1 MHRVNTG
8 LTAHRAACSESIPV
22 APRHVTPP
30 ASLSPALLAL
40 EALTICSRYDDVEVV
55 PHTHADF
62 PSCLNLTLRLEMQP
76 AALRRVLKSLSPRK
90 HANNHHNHHQN
101 DTVNP
106 ASHPQTSPARQPHT
120 IASPPPD
127 TFEQEYLSQ
136 DPTAAVEQQYN
147 RYLTRLSRRA
157 EAQPSLPANP
167 LSHSPPPS
175 PPTADRTM
183 SRLHRRAMRD
193 ITIPHASNTLN
204 APPRQDSSPP
214 TPPLPP
220 MHVAVD
226 PAFHFRDFVRVGNG
240 ASGTVFFAHRR
251 KTPHEHVA
259 LKKVTPSTRAK
270 SKALENEIRT
280 MHVLRH
286 PNIVQCHE
294 AYSFDGSVWI
304 VMEAMNIG
312 CLTSVLDFLRAKAYL
327 LSESHI
333 AYILRETLK
342 GLWAMHSQSCMHR
355 DIKSDNILVSSDGDV
370 KLGDFEYTAVLTEE
384 TPKRNTVVGTAWW
397 MAPETV
403 RSSYYD
409 YGADVWSIGILSV
422 ECAEWVPPLFGM
434 ESSKAM
440 EVIRS
445 GATIQGFKRPDM
457 WSIEFADFVRGC
469 LTRDRNVRYTVPDLL
484 RHPFLDKACTK
495 SQIANVFRAVRG
507 MKPIVT
513 DD

>member
-1 MHRVNTG
+1 
-8 LTAHRAACSESIPV
+8 
-22 APRHVTPP
+22 
-30 ASLSPALLAL
+30 
-40 EALTICSRYDDVEVV
+40 
-55 PHTHADF
+55 
-62 PSCLNLTLRLEMQP
+62 
-76 AALRRVLKSLSPRK
+76 
-90 HANNHHNHHQN
+90 
-101 DTVNP
+101 
-106 ASHPQTSPARQPHT
+106 
-120 IASPPPD
+120 
-127 TFEQEYLSQ
+127 
-136 DPTAAVEQQYN
+136 
-147 RYLTRLSRRA
+147 
-157 EAQPSLPANP
+157 
-167 LSHSPPPS
+167 
-175 PPTADRTM
+175 
-183 SRLHRRAMRD
+183 
-193 ITIPHASNTLN
+193 
-204 APPRQDSSPP
+204 
-214 TPPLPP
+214 
-220 MHVAVD
+220 
-226 PAFHFRDFVRVGNG
+226 
-240 ASGTVFFAHRR
+240 
-251 KTPHEHVA
+251 
-259 LKKVTPSTRAK
+259 
-270 SKALENEIRT
+270 
-280 MHVLRH
+280 
-286 PNIVQCHE
+286 
-294 AYSFDGSVWI
+294 
-304 VMEAMNIG
+304 MEAMNIG